1 MPDLRPDPHPHR
13 AAVALSLSAA
23 RRLLDSRAAFERED
37 ALSYRRHPARPGP
50 HARSEQAYR
59 WSRYAHDGA
68 ARAALID
75 ARAACEP
82 DFYPIAGVSRCP

>member
-1 MPDLRPDPHPHR
+1 MPDFRDEPHPHR
-13 AAVALSLSAA
+13 AAIAQSLSAA

-59 WSRYAHDGA
+59 RARHEHDGA
-68 ARAALID
+68 SRVALID
-75 ARAACEP
+75 ARAECS
-82 DFYPIAGVSRCP
+82 DFYDRRAGSE